1 MKESRWI
8 FSIAETSR
16 LIGLSEKTVSEAI
29 KRGQLPAIRIGKRM
43 YVLRKA
49 LEEMLNEWSE
59 D

>member
-29 KRGQLPAIRIGKRM
+29 KRGQLPGIQIGKRM
-43 YVLRKA
+43 YVPRTA